1 MKNFITDN
9 FLLSNNTAVKLYHDF
24 AEHQPII
31 DYHCH
36 LSPKE
41 IAEDKRWDNMTQ
53 IWLYGDHYKWRAM
66 RANGI
71 DEKYIT
77 GNASDWEKFQSWAKT
92 VPKTLRNPLYH
103 WTHMELGKPFGITDM
118 LLSESTANEV
128 WERCNSL
135 LKTDDY
141 SCRGIMKKANVKL
154 VVTTDDPTD
163 SLEYHK
169 QINADERFSIK
180 VLPAFRP
187 DKAMMPEHPVLF
199 KEYVG
204 KIGEA
209 AGISIVNFTGFIEAI
224 RNRHS
229 YFHENGCRV
238 SDHGIEIAYSEEYTF
253 AEIHMIFAKVMSG
266 KNLSQEEIRK
276 FKSAMLFEF
285 GVMDHERGWVQ
296 QFHLGALRNVNT
308 RMFRTLGPDTGYDVI
323 GDFEI
328 ARPLARL
335 LDKLD
340 TENKL
345 TKTILY
351 NLNPRDND
359 LLASLI
365 GAFQDGASAGKIQY
379 GSGWWFLDQ
388 KDGIEKQLNSLSNM
402 GLLSQFIGMLTDSRS
417 FLSYPRHDYFRRI
430 LCNILGTEMEN
441 GMLPNDLNL
450 VGKMVSDISYNNV
463 KQYFGFAIEE
473 KKTSQGT

>member
-163 SLEYHK
+163 
-169 QINADERFSIK
+169 
-180 VLPAFRP
+180 
-187 DKAMMPEHPVLF
+187 
-199 KEYVG
+199 
-204 KIGEA
+204 
-209 AGISIVNFTGFIEAI
+209 
-224 RNRHS
+224 
-229 YFHENGCRV
+229 
-238 SDHGIEIAYSEEYTF
+238 
-253 AEIHMIFAKVMSG
+253 
-266 KNLSQEEIRK
+266 
-276 FKSAMLFEF
+276 
-285 GVMDHERGWVQ
+285 
-296 QFHLGALRNVNT
+296 
-308 RMFRTLGPDTGYDVI
+308 
-323 GDFEI
+323 
-328 ARPLARL
+328 
-335 LDKLD
+335 
-340 TENKL
+340 
-345 TKTILY
+345 
-351 NLNPRDND
+351 
-359 LLASLI
+359 
-365 GAFQDGASAGKIQY
+365 
-379 GSGWWFLDQ
+379 
-388 KDGIEKQLNSLSNM
+388 
-402 GLLSQFIGMLTDSRS
+402 
-417 FLSYPRHDYFRRI
+417 
-430 LCNILGTEMEN
+430 
-441 GMLPNDLNL
+441 
-450 VGKMVSDISYNNV
+450 
-463 KQYFGFAIEE
+463 
-473 KKTSQGT
+473 